1 MEKCPSLG
9 FEPSMY
15 ELQFDMYL
23 ARKVVK
29 ANDFMPDLKV
39 ERFMPVCRRSFNS
52 SVLMTK
58 NEITR

>member
-15 ELQFDMYL
+15 ELQFDTYFTS
-23 ARKVVK
+23 KVVK

-39 ERFMPVCRRSFNS
+39 ERVMPVCC
-52 SVLMTK
+52 
-58 NEITR
+58 